1 MRFGEARTAHV
12 GSHAPRDDGGG
23 GGARVPRVAE
33 RVVQGT
39 LLRPGVLLRIFR
51 GKNIV
56 RTVRWFGS
64 GAAAPRT
71 APEAV
76 ARSTASCP
84 TRHLGGSEDAGSHP
98 RAARAAEPTVPTGV
112 AAEPLVSSRHRWLP
126 RHQAV
131 RRRGVVTWRDTRRVR
146 VRRARRGGAAAPGLV
161 RGGGARGGTALCAAR
176 GDAREAEAPRAAEPC
191 RIAVPPGA
199 PLCERPPWR
208 PRPRSTAHRRRRSR
222 PAARTA
228 SWRGS
233 REARSVDSIPCT
245 LLSSQNKSVM
255 KARLVSIYG
264 RAALYRP
271 RSSFLGRRTRSVF
284 PSRVR
289 AVLWRGRTERIFKSS
304 RNSRLKLAFISGTAQ
319 KKAQCFDA
327 HGMGSSLG
335 LWWFA
340 PVLSGGGYG
349 SEAVA
354 LLLGLHRASDSSV
367 AVRATHHGDAM
378 DQEHVFGL
386 PSSSREALEAT
397 LRAST
402 PTAEQAVV
410 VCHSEPGAWHP
421 ALYETS
427 RCPPAGAA
435 VAVGRT
441 MFETDRLDPE
451 HVKRLNAMRE
461 VWVPTR
467 WGLDTFARA
476 GVRPEKLRVVPEA
489 VDIDRFDAGRGRGVT
504 RVRPRG
510 EGEARA
516 RTRCAAAASGR
527 RSFCRCS
534 SGRRAR
540 RPRCS

>member
-1 MRFGEARTAHV
+1 M
-12 GSHAPRDDGGG
+12 PR
-23 GGARVPRVAE
+23 
-33 RVVQGT
+33 
-39 LLRPGVLLRIFR
+39 
-51 GKNIV
+51 
-56 RTVRWFGS
+56 
-64 GAAAPRT
+64 
-71 APEAV
+71 
-76 ARSTASCP
+76 
-84 TRHLGGSEDAGSHP
+84 
-98 RAARAAEPTVPTGV
+98 
-112 AAEPLVSSRHRWLP
+112 
-126 RHQAV
+126 
-131 RRRGVVTWRDTRRVR
+131 
-146 VRRARRGGAAAPGLV
+146 
-161 RGGGARGGTALCAAR
+161 
-176 GDAREAEAPRAAEPC
+176 
-191 RIAVPPGA
+191 
-199 PLCERPPWR
+199 
-208 PRPRSTAHRRRRSR
+208 
-222 PAARTA
+222 
-228 SWRGS
+228 
-233 REARSVDSIPCT
+233 
-245 LLSSQNKSVM
+245 
-255 KARLVSIYG
+255 
-264 RAALYRP
+264 
-271 RSSFLGRRTRSVF
+271 
-284 PSRVR
+284 
-289 AVLWRGRTERIFKSS
+289 
-304 RNSRLKLAFISGTAQ
+304 

-489 VDIDRFDAGRGRGVT
+489 VDIDRFDADAVAAS
-504 RVRPRG
+504 P
-510 EGEARA
+510 EFDLEARA
-516 RTRCAAAASGR
+516 RRVLGPPLRGGGVRSTKFLSVFKWEARKAPEVLLNAYLDAFTAEDDVALFVRCDLYHDAATETRGGDPVSARIAAFAEARREKGATRKASPRVYALPRVPETEMPSAYAAADAFVLPSRGEGWGRPHVEAMSLGLPVIATNWSGPTAFMTRENAYPLAVQDELVALPEDSHWKTHRWAQPSEDHLRSLLKHVHASPEEAR
-527 RSFCRCS
+527 RKGERAAADVRRRFAPETVAREVT
-534 SGRRAR
+534 RHVERLAREWREERAR
-540 RPRCS
+540 AEREL